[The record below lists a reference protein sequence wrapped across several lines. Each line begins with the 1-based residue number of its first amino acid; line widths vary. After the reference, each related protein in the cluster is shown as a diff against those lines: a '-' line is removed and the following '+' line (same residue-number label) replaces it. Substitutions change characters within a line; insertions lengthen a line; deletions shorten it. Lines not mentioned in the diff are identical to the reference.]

1 MEENIGYMPIYI
13 QILVTV
19 LLIYVSIINLVSYKL
34 SLKDLFIMILAAELI
49 AVPVAQIEE
58 FLAIIPMI
66 IITGVILY
74 KYDKNLMI
82 SIIIPIGAVLIG
94 VVADYIVSN
103 TYISLFGINVTR
115 GNFNIGVALLEFFIC
130 IMISKGIGYL
140 LNKKIKL
147 TNINLKGKYG
157 VLIVLSLLLTLI
169 IFYTNIYLGS
179 KAGFNED
186 VLRANGILFLTYFIL
201 LGVILFVLIR
211 SLTKELEF
219 RNKQKEFENLKQ
231 YTESLEKLYSDMRV
245 FRHDYINIISS
256 MIGYIDNRDMDG
268 LERHF
273 YENII
278 PVSKSMQKKD
288 FKIGAIK
295 NIHIPEIKGIVS
307 SKLIRAQ
314 ELGLDVHVEVV
325 ENIDDIKMNIIDLS
339 RILGILLDNAIEASK
354 ESLEFKL
361 KLAFI
366 KTEKAITIVISNSY
380 KEKNIS
386 LNKIFKPNYS
396 TKGSGRGIGLNN
408 LKKIIDDYDNVF
420 LETKM
425 IDNYFIQ
432 ELQITNT

>member
-1 MEENIGYMPIYI
+1 MPIYI
-13 QILVTV
+13 QILITV

-130 IMISKGIGYL
+130 IVISKGIGYL

-366 KTEKAITIVISNSY
+366 KTEKAIIIVISNSY

-396 TKGSGRGIGLNN
+396 TKGSGRGLGLNN

>member
-1 MEENIGYMPIYI
+1 MPIYI
-13 QILVTV
+13 QILITV

-34 SLKDLFIMILAAELI
+34 SLRDLFIMILAAELI

-130 IMISKGIGYL
+130 IVISKGIGYL

-295 NIHIPEIKGIVS
+295 NIDIPEIKGIVS

-366 KTEKAITIVISNSY
+366 KTEKAIIIVISNSY

>member
-1 MEENIGYMPIYI
+1 MPIYI
-13 QILVTV
+13 QILITV

-34 SLKDLFIMILAAELI
+34 SLKDLFIMILAVELI
-49 AVPVAQIEE
+49 AIPVAQIEE

-66 IITGVILY
+66 VITGVILY

-115 GNFNIGVALLEFFIC
+115 GNFDIGVALLEFFIC
-130 IMISKGIGYL
+130 ITISKGIGYL
-140 LNKKIKL
+140 LNKRIKL

-278 PVSKSMQKKD
+278 PVSKSMQKND

-295 NIHIPEIKGIVS
+295 NIDIPEIKGIVS

-325 ENIDDIKMNIIDLS
+325 ENIDDVKMNIIDLS

-366 KTEKAITIVISNSY
+366 KTEKAIIIVISNSY

-408 LKKIIDDYDNVF
+408 LKKIIDNYDNVF

-425 IDNYFIQ
+425 IENFFIQ

>member
-1 MEENIGYMPIYI
+1 MPIYI

-49 AVPVAQIEE
+49 AIPVAQIEE

-66 IITGVILY
+66 VITGVILY

-278 PVSKSMQKKD
+278 PVSKSMQKND

-295 NIHIPEIKGIVS
+295 NIDIPEIKGIVS

-366 KTEKAITIVISNSY
+366 KTEKAIIIVISNSY

-396 TKGSGRGIGLNN
+396 TKGSGRGIGLTN
-408 LKKIIDDYDNVF
+408 LKKIIDNYDNVF

>member
-1 MEENIGYMPIYI
+1 M
-13 QILVTV
+13 TV

-49 AVPVAQIEE
+49 AIPVAQIEE

-66 IITGVILY
+66 VITGVILY

-278 PVSKSMQKKD
+278 PVSKSMQKND

-295 NIHIPEIKGIVS
+295 NIDIPEIKGIVS

-366 KTEKAITIVISNSY
+366 KTEKAIIIVISNSY

-396 TKGSGRGIGLNN
+396 TKGSGRGIGLTN
-408 LKKIIDDYDNVF
+408 LKKIIDNYDNVF

>member
-1 MEENIGYMPIYI
+1 MPIYI
-13 QILVTV
+13 QILITV

-49 AVPVAQIEE
+49 AIPVAQIEE

-66 IITGVILY
+66 VITGVILY

-82 SIIIPIGAVLIG
+82 SIIMPIGAVLIG

-130 IMISKGIGYL
+130 ITISKGIGYL

-186 VLRANGILFLTYFIL
+186 VLRANGILFLTCFIL

-278 PVSKSMQKKD
+278 PVSKSMQKND

-295 NIHIPEIKGIVS
+295 NIDIPEIKGIVS

-325 ENIDDIKMNIIDLS
+325 ENIDDVKMNIIDLS

-366 KTEKAITIVISNSY
+366 KTEKAIIIVISNSY

-408 LKKIIDDYDNVF
+408 LKKIIDNYDNVF

-425 IDNYFIQ
+425 IENYFIQ
-432 ELQITNT
+432 ELQITNI

>member
-1 MEENIGYMPIYI
+1 MPIYI

-19 LLIYVSIINLVSYKL
+19 LLIYVSIMNLVSYKL

-49 AVPVAQIEE
+49 AIPVAQIEE

-130 IMISKGIGYL
+130 ITISKAIGYL

-278 PVSKSMQKKD
+278 PVSKSMQKND

-295 NIHIPEIKGIVS
+295 NIDIPEIKGIVS

-366 KTEKAITIVISNSY
+366 KTEKAIIIVISNSY

-396 TKGSGRGIGLNN
+396 TKGSGRGIGLTN
-408 LKKIIDDYDNVF
+408 LKKIIDNYDNVF

>member
-1 MEENIGYMPIYI
+1 MPIYI
-13 QILVTV
+13 QILITV

-49 AVPVAQIEE
+49 AIPVAQIEE
-58 FLAIIPMI
+58 FLAIVPMI
-66 IITGVILY
+66 VITGVILY

-82 SIIIPIGAVLIG
+82 SIIMPIGAVLIG

-130 IMISKGIGYL
+130 IIISKVIGYL
-140 LNKKIKL
+140 LNKRIKL

-278 PVSKSMQKKD
+278 PVSKSMQKND

-295 NIHIPEIKGIVS
+295 NIDIPEIKGIVS

-325 ENIDDIKMNIIDLS
+325 ENIDDVKMNIIDLS

-366 KTEKAITIVISNSY
+366 KTEKSIIIVISNSY

-408 LKKIIDDYDNVF
+408 LKKIIDNYDNVF

-425 IDNYFIQ
+425 IENFFIQ

>member
-1 MEENIGYMPIYI
+1 MPIYI
-13 QILVTV
+13 QILITV

-130 IMISKGIGYL
+130 ITISKVIGYL

-147 TNINLKGKYG
+147 TNINLKGRYG

-288 FKIGAIK
+288 FKIGSIK

-339 RILGILLDNAIEASK
+339 RGLGILLDNAIEASK

-366 KTEKAITIVISNSY
+366 KTEKAIIIVISNSY

>member
-1 MEENIGYMPIYI
+1 MPIYI
-13 QILVTV
+13 QILITV

-34 SLKDLFIMILAAELI
+34 SLKDLFIMIVAAELI

-103 TYISLFGINVTR
+103 TYISLFGVNVTR

-288 FKIGAIK
+288 FKIGSIK

-339 RILGILLDNAIEASK
+339 RGLGILLDNAIEASK
-354 ESLEFKL
+354 ESWEFKL
-361 KLAFI
+361 NLAFI

>member
-1 MEENIGYMPIYI
+1 MPIYI

-366 KTEKAITIVISNSY
+366 KTEKAIIIVISNSY

-396 TKGSGRGIGLNN
+396 TKGSGRGLGLNN

>member
-1 MEENIGYMPIYI
+1 MPIYI

>member
-1 MEENIGYMPIYI
+1 MPIYI
-13 QILVTV
+13 QILITV

-49 AVPVAQIEE
+49 AVPVAQMEE

-130 IMISKGIGYL
+130 IVISKGIGYL

-288 FKIGAIK
+288 FKIGSIK

-339 RILGILLDNAIEASK
+339 RGLGILLDNAIEASK

-366 KTEKAITIVISNSY
+366 KTEKAIIIVISNSY

>member
-1 MEENIGYMPIYI
+1 
-13 QILVTV
+13 
-19 LLIYVSIINLVSYKL
+19 
-34 SLKDLFIMILAAELI
+34 MILAAELI

-66 IITGVILY
+66 IITGAILY

-366 KTEKAITIVISNSY
+366 KTEKAIIIVISNSY

-396 TKGSGRGIGLNN
+396 TKGSGRGLGLNN

>member
-1 MEENIGYMPIYI
+1 
-13 QILVTV
+13 
-19 LLIYVSIINLVSYKL
+19 
-34 SLKDLFIMILAAELI
+34 MILAAELI
-49 AVPVAQIEE
+49 AIPVAQIEE

-66 IITGVILY
+66 VITGVILY

-82 SIIIPIGAVLIG
+82 SIIMPIGAVLIG

-130 IMISKGIGYL
+130 IIISKVIGYL
-140 LNKKIKL
+140 LNKRIKL

-278 PVSKSMQKKD
+278 PVSKSMQKND

-295 NIHIPEIKGIVS
+295 NIDIPEIKGIVS

-325 ENIDDIKMNIIDLS
+325 ENIDDVKMNIIDLS

-366 KTEKAITIVISNSY
+366 KTEKSIIIVISNSY

-408 LKKIIDDYDNVF
+408 LKKIIDNYDNVF

-425 IDNYFIQ
+425 IENFFIQ

>member
-1 MEENIGYMPIYI
+1 MPIYI
-13 QILVTV
+13 QILITV
-19 LLIYVSIINLVSYKL
+19 LLIYVSIINLVIYKL

-130 IMISKGIGYL
+130 IVISKGIGYL

-147 TNINLKGKYG
+147 TNINLKGRYG

-288 FKIGAIK
+288 FKIGSIK

-339 RILGILLDNAIEASK
+339 RGLGILLDNAIEASK

-361 KLAFI
+361 NLAFI

>member
-1 MEENIGYMPIYI
+1 MPIYI

-66 IITGVILY
+66 IITGAILY

-366 KTEKAITIVISNSY
+366 KTEKAIIIVISNSY

-396 TKGSGRGIGLNN
+396 TKGSGRGLGLNN

>member
-1 MEENIGYMPIYI
+1 MPIYI

-19 LLIYVSIINLVSYKL
+19 LLIYVSIMNLVSYKL

-49 AVPVAQIEE
+49 AIPVAQIEE

-147 TNINLKGKYG
+147 TNINLKGRYG

-295 NIHIPEIKGIVS
+295 NIDIPEIKGIVS

-366 KTEKAITIVISNSY
+366 KTEKAIIIVISNSY

>member
-1 MEENIGYMPIYI
+1 MPIYI

-34 SLKDLFIMILAAELI
+34 SLKDLFIMILAAEFI

-66 IITGVILY
+66 VITGVILY

-82 SIIIPIGAVLIG
+82 SIIIPIGAMLIG

-366 KTEKAITIVISNSY
+366 KTEKAIIIVISNSY

-396 TKGSGRGIGLNN
+396 TKGSGRGLGLNN

>member
-1 MEENIGYMPIYI
+1 MPIYI

-147 TNINLKGKYG
+147 TNINLKGRYG

-278 PVSKSMQKKD
+278 PVSKSMQKND

-354 ESLEFKL
+354 ESLESKL

-366 KTEKAITIVISNSY
+366 KTEKAIIIIISNSY

>member
-1 MEENIGYMPIYI
+1 MPIYI

-19 LLIYVSIINLVSYKL
+19 LLIYVSIMNLVSYKL

-49 AVPVAQIEE
+49 AIPVAQIEE

-66 IITGVILY
+66 VITGVILY

-130 IMISKGIGYL
+130 ITISKAIGYL

-278 PVSKSMQKKD
+278 PVSKSMQKND

-295 NIHIPEIKGIVS
+295 NIDIPEIKGIVS

-366 KTEKAITIVISNSY
+366 KTEKAIIIVISNSY

-396 TKGSGRGIGLNN
+396 TKGSGRGIGLTN
-408 LKKIIDDYDNVF
+408 LKKIIDNYDNVF

>member
-1 MEENIGYMPIYI
+1 MPVYI
-13 QILVTV
+13 QILITV

-130 IMISKGIGYL
+130 IVISKGIGYL

-295 NIHIPEIKGIVS
+295 NIDIPEIKGIVS

-366 KTEKAITIVISNSY
+366 KTEKAIIIVISNSY

>member
-1 MEENIGYMPIYI
+1 MPIYI
-13 QILVTV
+13 QILITV
-19 LLIYVSIINLVSYKL
+19 LLIYVSIINLVIYKL

-130 IMISKGIGYL
+130 IVISKGIGYL

-288 FKIGAIK
+288 FKIGSIK

-339 RILGILLDNAIEASK
+339 RGLGILLDNAIEASK

-361 KLAFI
+361 NLAFI

-432 ELQITNT
+432 ELQIANT

>member
-1 MEENIGYMPIYI
+1 MPIYI

-366 KTEKAITIVISNSY
+366 KTEKAIIIVISNSY

-396 TKGSGRGIGLNN
+396 TKGSGRGLGLNN

-432 ELQITNT
+432 ELQIINT

>member
-1 MEENIGYMPIYI
+1 MPIYI
-13 QILVTV
+13 QILITV
-19 LLIYVSIINLVSYKL
+19 LLIYVTIINLVSYKL

-49 AVPVAQIEE
+49 AIPVAQIEE
-58 FLAIIPMI
+58 FLAVIPMI
-66 IITGVILY
+66 VITGVILY

-94 VVADYIVSN
+94 VVSDYIVSN

-115 GNFNIGVALLEFFIC
+115 GNFDIGVALLEFFIC
-130 IMISKGIGYL
+130 ITISKGIGYL

-147 TNINLKGKYG
+147 TNINLKGRYG

-295 NIHIPEIKGIVS
+295 NIDIPEIKGIVS

-325 ENIDDIKMNIIDLS
+325 ENIDDVKMNIIDLS

-366 KTEKAITIVISNSY
+366 KTEKAIIIVISNSY
-380 KEKNIS
+380 KDKNIS

>member
-1 MEENIGYMPIYI
+1 MPIYI
-13 QILVTV
+13 QILITV

-130 IMISKGIGYL
+130 IVISKGIGYL

-288 FKIGAIK
+288 FKIGSIK

-339 RILGILLDNAIEASK
+339 RGLGILLDNAIEASK

-361 KLAFI
+361 NLVFI

-396 TKGSGRGIGLNN
+396 SKGSGRGIGLNN

>member
-1 MEENIGYMPIYI
+1 MPIYI

-366 KTEKAITIVISNSY
+366 KTEKAIIIVISNSY

-420 LETKM
+420 LETS
-425 IDNYFIQ
+425 IVESNFTQ
-432 ELQITNT
+432 ELEIKNT

>member
-1 MEENIGYMPIYI
+1 MPIYI
-13 QILVTV
+13 QILITV
-19 LLIYVSIINLVSYKL
+19 LLIYVSIINLVIYKL

-130 IMISKGIGYL
+130 ITISKVIGYL

-147 TNINLKGKYG
+147 TNINLKGRYG

-288 FKIGAIK
+288 FKIGSIK

-339 RILGILLDNAIEASK
+339 RGLGILLDNAIEASK

-361 KLAFI
+361 NLAFI

-432 ELQITNT
+432 ELQIANT

>member
-1 MEENIGYMPIYI
+1 MPIYI

-278 PVSKSMQKKD
+278 PVSKSMQKND

-354 ESLEFKL
+354 ESLESKL

-366 KTEKAITIVISNSY
+366 KTEKAIIIIISNSY

>member
-1 MEENIGYMPIYI
+1 MPIYI

-19 LLIYVSIINLVSYKL
+19 LLIYVSIMNLVSYKL

-49 AVPVAQIEE
+49 AIPVAQIEE

-66 IITGVILY
+66 VITGVILY

-130 IMISKGIGYL
+130 ITISKAIGYL

-278 PVSKSMQKKD
+278 PVSKSMQKND

-295 NIHIPEIKGIVS
+295 NIDIPEIKGIVS

-366 KTEKAITIVISNSY
+366 KTEKAIIIVISNSY

-396 TKGSGRGIGLNN
+396 TKGSGRGIGLTN
-408 LKKIIDDYDNVF
+408 LKKIVDNYDNVF

>member
-1 MEENIGYMPIYI
+1 MPIYI
-13 QILVTV
+13 QILITV

-49 AVPVAQIEE
+49 AIPVAQIEE

-66 IITGVILY
+66 VITGVILY

-82 SIIIPIGAVLIG
+82 SIIMPIGAVLIG

-130 IMISKGIGYL
+130 ITISKGIGYL

-278 PVSKSMQKKD
+278 PVSKSMQKND

-295 NIHIPEIKGIVS
+295 NIDIPEIKGIVS

-325 ENIDDIKMNIIDLS
+325 ENIDDVKMNIIDLS

-366 KTEKAITIVISNSY
+366 KTEKAIIIVISNSY

-408 LKKIIDDYDNVF
+408 LKKIIDNYDNVF

-425 IDNYFIQ
+425 IENYFIQ
-432 ELQITNT
+432 ELQITNI

>member
-1 MEENIGYMPIYI
+1 MPIYI
-13 QILVTV
+13 QILITV

-130 IMISKGIGYL
+130 ITISKVIGYL

-147 TNINLKGKYG
+147 TNINLKGRYG

-295 NIHIPEIKGIVS
+295 NIDIPEIKGIVS

-366 KTEKAITIVISNSY
+366 KTEKAIIIVISNSY

-396 TKGSGRGIGLNN
+396 TKGSGRGLGLNN